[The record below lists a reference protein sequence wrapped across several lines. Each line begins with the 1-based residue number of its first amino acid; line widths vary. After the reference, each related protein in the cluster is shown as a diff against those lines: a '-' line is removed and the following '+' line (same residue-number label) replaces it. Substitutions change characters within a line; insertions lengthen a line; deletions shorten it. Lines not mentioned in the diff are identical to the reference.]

1 MQPKTCRLAYLD
13 WLRTLAI
20 LGIFLFTAA
29 RPFTPPATSAQPDQV
44 NYMLNSSCIPL
55 LFFLSGATS
64 LHMALKRNNTKL
76 ILLWI
81 RRLLAPLLTSLFGLL
96 PLLIWL
102 SQWESGN
109 PGTFWSFYGAAVK
122 LALHPANW
130 YHLWVVICLALY
142 MVMMIP
148 LFRWLRTASARKF
161 QQSLLWFVPG
171 QRIFLLLLPVAA
183 IFITGLLLGSS
194 GHLVVFVYW
203 WLLLVLGFFCML
215 QPELMDSLER
225 NRRYSLVLLLIAV
238 SFVIAGQNY
247 HAGSLVALLIEPVHA
262 GLWVF
267 CLTGYGKKYLHR
279 EHRLRAYANLF
290 VWPFYLLQQPLIII
304 IAGFVLNWQYP
315 PVLEYIFVALSS
327 WLLAIMIFNVLI
339 KPFVITRFLFGV
351 KPGTPPI
358 TTGKVVKVQMPQS
371 EFFY

>member
-1 MQPKTCRLAYLD
+1 MQIKTCRLAYLD
-13 WLRTLAI
+13 WLRVVAI

-29 RPFTPPATSAQPDQV
+29 RPFTRPATSAAPDQI

-64 LHMALKRNNTKL
+64 LHMALKRNNAKMT
-76 ILLWI
+76 LLWI

-109 PGTFWSFYGAAVK
+109 PGTYWSYYRTAVG
-122 LALHPANW
+122 LALHPGNW
-130 YHLWVVICLALY
+130 YHLWVIVCLTIY

-148 LFRWLRTASARKF
+148 LFRWLRTASARRF

-171 QRIFLLLLPVAA
+171 RRIFLLLLPVAA
-183 IFITGLLLGSS
+183 VFIIGLLLGFP
-194 GHLVVFVYW
+194 GPLLVFLYW
-203 WLLLVLGFFCML
+203 WMLLVLGFFCML
-215 QPELMDSLER
+215 QPELMDSLEH
-225 NRRYSLVLLLIAV
+225 NRRYSLILLLMTV
-238 SFVIAGQNY
+238 SFVVAGQNY
-247 HAGSLVALLIEPVHA
+247 HVSPLVAMLTEPVHA

-267 CLTGYGKKYLHR
+267 CLTGYGKKYLHQ
-279 EHRLRAYANLF
+279 EHRLRNYANLF
-290 VWPFYLLQQPLIII
+290 IWPFYLLQQPLVII
-304 IAGFVLNWQYP
+304 IAGFVANWQYP
-315 PVLEYIFVALSS
+315 PLLEYIFVMLST
-327 WLLAIMIFNVLI
+327 WLFGILLFNLLI
-339 KPFVITRFLFGV
+339 KPFVITRFFFGV
-351 KPGTPPI
+351 KPATPPV